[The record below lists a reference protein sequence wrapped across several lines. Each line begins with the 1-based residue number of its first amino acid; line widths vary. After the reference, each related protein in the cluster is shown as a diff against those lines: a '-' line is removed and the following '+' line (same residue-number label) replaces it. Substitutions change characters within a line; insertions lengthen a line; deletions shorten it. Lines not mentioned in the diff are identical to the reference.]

1 MTNPPTPPAEAK
13 GKTIS
18 VGTLHDRVV
27 LALSTDGQP
36 FAAFTPQDALMFA
49 ALVIKH
55 AMGIATALVGKAID
69 EVYGPGDPSKQ

>member
-49 ALVIKH
+49 ALAASVIL
-55 AMGIATALVGKAID
+55 TWTRV
-69 EVYGPGDPSKQ
+69 SR